1 MANILV
7 SVGIDV
13 SKDRLDV
20 ALHPECRQF
29 SVPNDPTGWKQL
41 LSQLK
46 DLDLR
51 AVGLEASGGYERDL
65 IDALL
70 GAGLSV
76 RLVNSWKL
84 RQFARGVGVLAKNDR
99 LDALVIARF
108 VADVPTREVRR
119 DPAVDHLAELVTIRR
134 QFVDDLQQVGNQ
146 LEHIRDAALK
156 RLQNRRIRQLERDI
170 ELLDRRIVEFIAASP
185 ALAGRDRLMRTMPG
199 VGPVASST
207 FAALLGELG
216 TASNREIAA
225 LAGVAPYDFESG
237 RMKGRRS
244 IYGGRAAVRRVLFM
258 AAQVAAQHNPV
269 LKAFKQR
276 LIEAG
281 KPQKVA
287 IVAVMRKML
296 VTLNAMLR
304 DNAPW
309 QPAMA

>member
-237 RMKGRRS
+237 RMKGQRS